1 MAKKCSRSQHWRMAA
16 CTSCWNFMKQ
26 PPRVA
31 WHHGEML
38 RAHELSANNRLS
50 CPLAPTSNKRR
61 SRCHGP
67 ETWKAKYQP
76 ACLPRLQHVMKDW
89 PSCSPVVESWRWTGR
104 PFSHTTTTLVS
115 GMSRAT
121 QSRDEGKPVLVQ
133 RQRVWTRTKHEK
145 TCARRKLQHKR
156 RSDKYHSAHNRVT
169 AWNCRT
175 MQKYRANLNSENWIV
190 D

>member
-76 ACLPRLQHVMKDW
+76 ACLPRLQHVMKDCRRAAPSW
-89 PSCSPVVESWRWTGR
+89 SLGGGQDGRSHTRQRPSCRACHGR
-104 PFSHTTTTLVS
+104 RSRVMRGSRSLSNASVS
-115 GMSRAT
+115 GPEPSMRKKKKAST
-121 QSRDEGKPVLVQ
+121 QTS
-133 RQRVWTRTKHEK
+133 
-145 TCARRKLQHKR
+145 
-156 RSDKYHSAHNRVT
+156 
-169 AWNCRT
+169 
-175 MQKYRANLNSENWIV
+175 
-190 D
+190 